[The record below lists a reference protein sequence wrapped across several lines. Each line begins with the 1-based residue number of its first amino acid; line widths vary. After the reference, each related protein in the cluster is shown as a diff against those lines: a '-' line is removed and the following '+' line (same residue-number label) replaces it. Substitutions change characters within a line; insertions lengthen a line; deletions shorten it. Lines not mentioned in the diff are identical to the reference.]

1 MLHCSEI
8 FSAPASDR
16 QGPASIFYS
25 FQHQLL
31 NMSQGG
37 RGGRQLVEHLY
48 HRPRPTVLC
57 TQESLK
63 TLPVQMAA
71 LTNFFPQ

>member
-8 FSAPASDR
+8 LQASPG
-16 QGPASIFYS
+16 QHFLQL

-31 NMSQGG
+31 NMRQGD

-71 LTNFFPQ
+71 PTNFLPQ